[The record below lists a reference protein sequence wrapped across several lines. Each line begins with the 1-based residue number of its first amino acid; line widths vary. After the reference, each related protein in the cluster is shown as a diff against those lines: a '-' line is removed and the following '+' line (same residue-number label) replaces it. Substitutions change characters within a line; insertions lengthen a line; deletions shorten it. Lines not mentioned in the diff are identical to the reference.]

1 MAVKEI
7 DNDEEKYVIANFVH
21 RSLNGSNK
29 IFYKYIKL
37 LFDNKE
43 DIKNKKN
50 KKMKYIKNK

>member
-29 IFYKYIKL
+29 IFHKYIKL

-50 KKMKYIKNK
+50 K